1 MYVAYNIHK
10 WSASPKYR
18 NYSYGRETRPNGG
31 YMEYQGPTTD
41 DLANIHALNRL
52 FLRAISGSA
61 AEGFDGVAGR
71 RLTELQLLRLAGVP
85 FLLFSF
91 RERDDDYWQRVLAD
105 DSQIDLID
113 SGNPR
118 DEQIGQLQV
127 AGLSFLWQLV
137 RRNPY
142 AARVVSGATVSWCE
156 RVAGLTLVSLLQKAA
171 TRGDLLR
178 MRFTDDDRVWR
189 RLLQNGISAQRQT
202 RLASHHSAL
211 QSMLTRAPEPIYD
224 RLSAAACRIR
234 DKKV

>member
-1 MYVAYNIHK
+1 
-10 WSASPKYR
+10 
-18 NYSYGRETRPNGG
+18 
-31 YMEYQGPTTD
+31 MEYQGPTTD

-52 FLRAISGSA
+52 FLRAIAGSA
-61 AEGFDGVAGR
+61 ANAIGNLAGR
-71 RLTELQLLRLAGVP
+71 RLTESQLSRLADVP

-91 RERDDDYWQRVLAD
+91 REREDDYWQRVLAD
-105 DSQIDLID
+105 DPQIDLID
-113 SGNPR
+113 SGNPL
-118 DEQIGQLQV
+118 DESIGQLQA

-142 AARVVSGATVSWCE
+142 AARVVSGAPVSWCE
-156 RVAGLTLVSLLQKAA
+156 RVAALTLVSFLQKAA

-178 MRFTDDDRVWR
+178 MRFSDDDKVWR
-189 RLLQNGISAQRQT
+189 RLLHNGTSTQRQT

-211 QSMLTRAPEPIYD
+211 QSMLTRAPEPNYG

>member
-1 MYVAYNIHK
+1 
-10 WSASPKYR
+10 
-18 NYSYGRETRPNGG
+18 
-31 YMEYQGPTTD
+31 MEYEGLTND
-41 DLANIHALNRL
+41 DLANIHALNRA
-52 FLRAISGSA
+52 FLIAVSGCA
-61 AEGFDGVAGR
+61 AEGLGEIARR
-71 RLTELQLLRLAGVP
+71 RLTDLQLTRLASAP

-91 RERDDDYWQRVLAD
+91 REQDDDYWRRVLED

-118 DEQIGQLQV
+118 DEKIGQLQV

-142 AARVVSGATVSWCE
+142 AARIVSGAPVGWCD
-156 RVAGLTLVSLLQKAA
+156 RLAGLTLVGLLQKAA

-178 MRFTDDDRVWR
+178 MRFPDEAAIWR
-189 RLLQNGISAQRQT
+189 RLLENGSGSRRQA

-211 QSMLTRAPEPIYD
+211 QALLTRAPESQYN

-234 DKKV
+234 DTKV